1 MADIPTAHTT
11 AFWQAACAADEEVF
25 RLWHLLEVLT
35 RETDPDDHALVT
47 RRTNAALAVSRRLA
61 ELLARLEEARE

>member
-1 MADIPTAHTT
+1 MTPAATAHTDV
-11 AFWQAACAADEEVF
+11 FWQAACDADEEAY

-35 RETDPDDHALVT
+35 RETEESDHALVT

-61 ELLARLEEARE
+61 ELLTRLEEARG